1 MQPRQF
7 VIKKIKQKREKNKLW
22 NFYMY
27 LLVAYVFKPYWMS
40 HTKKG
45 GGHISVYNANIPYKS
60 KKKLIQVD
68 VTEEIINR

>member
-1 MQPRQF
+1 
-7 VIKKIKQKREKNKLW
+7 
-22 NFYMY
+22 MY